1 MIKESEIQE
10 SILHFLNFQK
20 VYCRE
25 NKSVWFYDTKNWF
38 FRKNKSPYYKNG
50 VSDILW
56 ILDGRFLAIEVKTP
70 SEYKMSQKSIFEL
83 QKRMK
88 KLKPS
93 TQKKYKHFIE
103 QQEFIQN
110 INNKGG
116 IWFFADSVER
126 VIEEFEKFNFV
137 ITK

>member
-1 MIKESEIQE
+1 
-10 SILHFLNFQK
+10 
-20 VYCRE
+20 
-25 NKSVWFYDTKNWF
+25 
-38 FRKNKSPYYKNG
+38 
-50 VSDILW
+50 
-56 ILDGRFLAIEVKTP
+56 
-70 SEYKMSQKSIFEL
+70 
-83 QKRMK
+83 MK